1 MHVGLATRLER
12 APYFGETRL
21 TIRERTWKS
30 LDRETVDSAPFP
42 ADLNI
47 PLSGSGSGE

>member
-1 MHVGLATRLER
+1 MER

-30 LDRETVDSAPFP
+30 LDRETVET
-42 ADLNI
+42 LV
-47 PLSGSGSGE
+47 G